1 MRGESRRGSGVNACK
16 TLVGPKNTRSAT
28 RIIRASRFELP
39 LLGSNQD
46 SPDPESGVLP
56 VTPRGSDY
64 GAEGARTP
72 DLLGAIQAL
81 SQLSYSPARARN
93 ITSRSLFS
101 KQHDPVRKSLQ
112 TARVG
117 LVVLTLINLFNYLDR
132 WIVAALAESMKHS
145 ELRLSDTQLG
155 ALMTG
160 FLIVYTLTAPL
171 FGLLGDTRSR
181 NRLLAV
187 GVAIWSLA
195 TALAGLARS
204 YAGLFAARAAV
215 GIGEAA
221 YGTISPTLLADYFP
235 RQQRG
240 RVFAVFFA
248 AIPIGSALG
257 YIVGGLVDHYFGW
270 RQAFFV
276 AGVPGLVLAALA
288 WRLYDPPRGS
298 QDTDLSPVPPLH
310 NVERGSGGEDA
321 RAYRTLVR
329 NRPYVL
335 TVLGY
340 AAYTFAIGALA
351 FWTPTFLERVRGI
364 PKAQAT
370 VQFGGIVVVTGFV
383 GTYLG
388 GWLGD
393 RLLTVSRQA
402 YLWLSGTVTLLGAPL
417 TLVALA
423 APQPYVYWPA
433 IIAAELCLFAS
444 TGPVNSAIVNE
455 VSPHMR
461 ATAVALSIFTI
472 HILGHVPSP
481 SSVGMISDARSLSQ
495 AVLIIPIAVLVGGL
509 IWTYAAWR
517 NR

>member
-1 MRGESRRGSGVNACK
+1 MV
-16 TLVGPKNTRSAT
+16 
-28 RIIRASRFELP
+28 ASRFELP
-39 LLGSNQD
+39 LLGSNQV

-195 TALAGLARS
+195 TALSGLARS

-240 RVFAVFFA
+240 RVFAIFFA

-257 YIVGGLVDHYFGW
+257 YIVGGLVDRYFGW

-276 AGVPGLVLAALA
+276 AGIPGLILAALA
-288 WRLYDPPRGS
+288 LRLYDPPRGS
-298 QDTDLSPVPPLH
+298 QDVLEEH
-310 NVERGSGGEDA
+310 ASGG
-321 RAYRTLVR
+321 RNAYRTLVS

-335 TVLGY
+335 PVPGY

-351 FWTPTFLERVRGI
+351 FWTPSFLERARGI
-364 PKAQAT
+364 PKAHAT
-370 VQFGGIVVVTGFV
+370 VRFGAIVVVTGFV
-383 GTYLG
+383 GTYTG

-393 RLLTVSRQA
+393 RLLRRSRQA
-402 YLWLSGTVTLLGAPL
+402 YLWLSGVVTLVAAPL

-423 APQPYVYWPA
+423 ASAPPVYWTA
-433 IIAAELCLFAS
+433 IVAAELLLFAS
-444 TGPVNSAIVNE
+444 TGPVNSTIVNV
-455 VSPHMR
+455 VSPHVR

-472 HILGHVPSP
+472 HILGDVPSP
-481 SSVGMISDARSLSQ
+481 SLVGAISDARSLGE
-495 AVLIIPIAVLVGGL
+495 AMLIIPVAVLVGGM
-509 IWTYAAWR
+509 IWSYAAWQGGR
-517 NR
+517 DIAAASRAMEGRRRPR